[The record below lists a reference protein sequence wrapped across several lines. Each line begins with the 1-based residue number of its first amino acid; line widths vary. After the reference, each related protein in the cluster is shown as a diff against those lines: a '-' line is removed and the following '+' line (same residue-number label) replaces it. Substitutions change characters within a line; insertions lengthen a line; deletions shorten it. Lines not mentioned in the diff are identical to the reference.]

1 MQKSRPKTLP
11 KVWFL
16 SFCSVKLEKFESQR
30 SDFCLE
36 AKKAKQSDE
45 KARAEAERCR
55 KMSNQAIKE
64 HASMKEHYTNNLN
77 KLKWTENKLQAESDA
92 LGNICHI
99 LLCLHILLL
108 GHF

>member
-1 MQKSRPKTLP
+1 MITPIWSL
-11 KVWFL
+11 V
-16 SFCSVKLEKFESQR
+16 
-30 SDFCLE
+30 LE

-45 KARAEAERCR
+45 KARADAERCR

-92 LGNICHI
+92 LGNICS
-99 LLCLHILLL
+99 LCLLGQLLYVL
-108 GHF
+108 GRF